1 MGNLTDLKVKKAKPG
16 RHGDGGGLYL
26 LVSKTGGKSWMLRT
40 MVQTG
45 QGKKRK
51 DIGLGGYPLYSLSEA
66 RDAARELRKVA
77 KRGGDPI
84 AERDKDKVRV
94 PTFREAAVECHAAK
108 AGGWSKKNAAA
119 FLSALDNHAYGLIG
133 DARVSDVTA
142 SDIAAV
148 LLPIWTSKPNAGV
161 KVRHSIGMVL
171 DYANAMAWRK
181 DPAPRDALRVLL
193 PKQPKSESYAA
204 LPYEETPGYV
214 QELEAANRTAGRL
227 ALLFTIYT
235 AARSGEVRHAR
246 WGQID
251 LDASLWKRPASMM
264 QKNGQ
269 AHTITLNEQALLILR
284 EVRPSGKVDGDAL
297 VFPSPQGKVL
307 SDMTLSKVVRSKGIT
322 VHGFRATFKTWA
334 VEKMPSI
341 PEAVSEVALS
351 HIIPEKVERAYN
363 RAKFMDM
370 RRTLL
375 DAWGRYLSQT
385 SADVVVMPTAS
396 RAG

>member
-1 MGNLTDLKVKKAKPG
+1 MGSLTDLKVKKAKAG

-66 RDAARELRKVA
+66 REAARELRKVA

-84 AERDKDKVRV
+84 AERDRDKVRV
-94 PTFREAAVECHAAK
+94 PTFREAAIECHAAK

-119 FLSALDNHAYGLIG
+119 FLSALENHAYGLIG
-133 DARVSDVTA
+133 DARVSDITA
-142 SDIAAV
+142 SDVAA
-148 LLPIWTSKPNAGV
+148 LLIPIWTTKPNAGT

-171 DYANAMAWRK
+171 DYSNAMAWRS

-193 PKQPKSESYAA
+193 PKQPKGQSYAA
-204 LPYEETPGYV
+204 LPYEQTPAYV
-214 QELEAANRTAGRL
+214 QELQAANRTTGRL

-251 LDASLWKRPASMM
+251 FDAALWNRPAELM
-264 QKNGQ
+264 QKNGLP
-269 AHTITLNEQALLILR
+269 HTVTLNEQALAILR
-284 EVRPSGKVDGDAL
+284 EVKPARDVDGEAL

-307 SDMTLSKVVRSKGIT
+307 SDMTLSKVVRPKGIT

-375 DAWGRYLSQT
+375 DAWGRFLAQS
-385 SADVVVMPTAS
+385 SAEVVPLPVRGQS
-396 RAG
+396 